1 MITRAVGDVIKAK
14 ELQELVSVPASA
26 KVSDAVG
33 VMSRR
38 SVGAVVIG
46 NAAGSVEGIFTER
59 DLMKRVVDEGRDPKA
74 TPITTVMSREVRRVA
89 VTATVEEAL
98 RLMVVH
104 GYRHLLVEEGAKV
117 KGLIS
122 IRDLMSWM
130 ILPEEPV
137 AHEGRVGVI
146 KARTANAIGSIE
158 GLKGT

>member
-1 MITRAVGDVIKAK
+1 MISRTVGEVIKVK

-26 KVSDAVG
+26 KVADAVA
-33 VMSRR
+33 VMSRK

-46 NAAGSVEGIFTER
+46 NAAGPVEGIFTER

-74 TPITTVMSREVRRVA
+74 TAITAVMSREVRHVA

-104 GYRHLLVEEGAKV
+104 GYRHLLVEEGTKV

-122 IRDLMSWM
+122 IRDLMSWL

-137 AHEGRVGVI
+137 AYEGRVGVI

>member
-1 MITRAVGDVIKAK
+1 MISRAVGDVIKAK

-26 KVSDAVG
+26 KVSDAVAL
-33 VMSRR
+33 MSRK

-46 NAAGSVEGIFTER
+46 NAAGPVEGIFTER
-59 DLMKRVVDEGRDPKA
+59 DLMKRVVDEGRDPKTTA
-74 TPITTVMSREVRRVA
+74 ITAVMSREVRHVA
-89 VTATVEEAL
+89 VTATVDEAL

-104 GYRHLLVEEGAKV
+104 GYRHLLVEDGTKV

-122 IRDLMSWM
+122 IRDLMSWLL
-130 ILPEEPV
+130 LPEEPV